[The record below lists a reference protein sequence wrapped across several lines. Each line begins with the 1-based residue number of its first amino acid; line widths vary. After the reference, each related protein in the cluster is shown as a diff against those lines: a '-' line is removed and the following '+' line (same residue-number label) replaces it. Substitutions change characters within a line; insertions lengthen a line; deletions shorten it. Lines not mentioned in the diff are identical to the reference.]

1 MKNYCSVSNDG
12 NVFKKVDPS
21 EVNKSDDEIMR
32 KKKKIK
38 GEEEYFLVE

>member
-32 KKKKIK
+32 KKKENQRGGGI
-38 GEEEYFLVE
+38 LSC